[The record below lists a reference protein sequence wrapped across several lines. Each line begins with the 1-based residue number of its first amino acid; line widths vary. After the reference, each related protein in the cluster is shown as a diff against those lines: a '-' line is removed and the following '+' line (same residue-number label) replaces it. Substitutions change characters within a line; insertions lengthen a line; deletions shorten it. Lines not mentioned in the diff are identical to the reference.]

1 MMMKTI
7 LFASAALAATLGSA
21 TAIAQRGPMGPVTK
35 DAYLAM
41 QKERFDGMDANHDG
55 VVTKAELTAQI
66 AERMGEAPP
75 ADRVDMMFKMIDTD
89 GDGKATA
96 AEAAAAETARF
107 ATLDTDHDGTLT
119 PEERRAGMMGLRA
132 GMRRQ

>member
-1 MMMKTI
+1 MKTI
-7 LFASAALAATLGSA
+7 LFAATVLATLA
-21 TAIAQRGPMGPVTK
+21 TGASAQRGPMGPATK

-41 QKERFDGMDANHDG
+41 QKERFDAMDANHDG
-55 VVTKAELTAQI
+55 VVTKAELTAQM

-75 ADRVDMMFKMIDTD
+75 ADRIDMMFKAIDTD

-96 AEAAAAETARF
+96 AEGAAADAARF

-119 PEERRAGMMGLRA
+119 PEERRAGMGGMG
-132 GMRRQ
+132 GGPRRQ